1 MYIKRLIDSKLLDWK
16 NAEKHKPLLLRGAR
30 QIGKSSSVR
39 EFGKTFESFVEINF
53 EKKEHQQTKRVF
65 EQFSSP
71 KAITEELEAIYG
83 QKIVAGK
90 TLLFLDEI
98 QSCIP
103 AISALRFFYEE
114 MPKLHVIAAGSL
126 LEFALQEL
134 PSFGVG
140 RITSTF
146 MYPLCFSEYLQAQ
159 GFDTMATKISLASS
173 KKPLSDALHTSI
185 LNHLVRFIVI
195 GGMPEVVKS
204 YIENQNLFDC
214 QQILDD
220 LMTTY
225 YDDFVKYKKRV
236 PPTRLRDVFSSVMEQ
251 TSKKFTYSNASE
263 NANIDQVKE
272 ALQLLEMAGLIYPVY
287 HSSANGIPIG
297 TKINRK
303 FTKYLPFDTGVL
315 QRFLGLNIG
324 EILIGETLEQINKGD
339 IAELFVGLEML
350 KATPTNTRSQLYYWQ
365 REKNGSQAEIDYLIQ
380 KGDRII
386 PIEVKSGTTG
396 KMQSLH
402 LFMNEKQS
410 EYGIRT
416 SLENFSEYGKIRVY
430 PLYAIGQVAQ
440 L

>member
-1 MYIKRLIDSKLLDWK
+1 MYIQRLIDNELLVWK
-16 NAEKHKPLLLRGAR
+16 DAQKHKPLLLRGAR

-39 EFGKTFESFVEINF
+39 EFGKVFDNFVEINF
-53 EKKEHQQTKRVF
+53 EKKEHLQTQKVF

-71 KAITEELEAIYG
+71 KSIIEELEAIYG

-114 MPKLHVIAAGSL
+114 MPELHVIAAGSL

-140 RITSTF
+140 RITSVF
-146 MYPLCFSEYLQAQ
+146 MYPLCFTEYLQAL
-159 GFDTMATKISLASS
+159 GFDAMMDKISTATPE
-173 KKPLSDALHTSI
+173 KPLSDALHTSV
-185 LNHLVRFIVI
+185 LNHLVRFIAI
-195 GGMPEVVKS
+195 GGMPEVIKS
-204 YIENQNLFDC
+204 YVENKNLLDC
-214 QQILDD
+214 QQVLDE

-236 PPTRLRDVFSSVMEQ
+236 PPTRLRDVFSAVMERNC
-251 TSKKFTYSNASE
+251 KKFIYSNASE

-287 HSSANGIPIG
+287 HSSAIGIPIG
-297 TKINRK
+297 AKINRK
-303 FTKYLPFDTGVL
+303 FTKYLPFDTGIL

-350 KATPTNTRSQLYYWQ
+350 KAMPTNTRSQLYYWQ
-365 REKNGSQAEIDYLIQ
+365 REKNGSQAEVDYLIQ
-380 KGDRII
+380 KGNKII

-416 SLENFSEYGKIRVY
+416 SLENFGQYDKIRVY
-430 PLYAIGQVAQ
+430 PLYAIRQIMK
-440 L
+440 

>member
-1 MYIKRLIDSKLLDWK
+1 MYIKRLIDNELLIWK
-16 NAEKHKPLLLRGAR
+16 DAKKHKPLLLRGAR

-39 EFGKTFESFVEINF
+39 EFGKTFDNFVEINF
-53 EKKEHQQTKRVF
+53 EKKEHLRTQRVF
-65 EQFSSP
+65 EQYSSP
-71 KAITEELEAIYG
+71 KSIIEELEAIYG
-83 QKIVAGK
+83 QRIVAGK

-114 MPKLHVIAAGSL
+114 MPALHVIAAGSL

-140 RITSTF
+140 RISSVF
-146 MYPLCFSEYLQAQ
+146 MYPLCFTEYLQAL
-159 GFDTMATKISLASS
+159 GFEAMINKISTATPE
-173 KKPLSDALHTSI
+173 KPLSDALHASI
-185 LNHLVRFIVI
+185 LNHLVHFIAI

-204 YIENQNLFDC
+204 YVENQNLLDC
-214 QQILDD
+214 QQVLDE

-225 YDDFVKYKKRV
+225 YDDFAKYKNRV
-236 PPTRLRDVFSSVMEQ
+236 PPTRLRDVFSTVMERNC
-251 TSKKFTYSNASE
+251 KKFIYSNASE
-263 NANIDQVKE
+263 NANISQVKE

-287 HSSANGIPIG
+287 HSSASGIPIG
-297 TKINRK
+297 AQINRK
-303 FTKYLPFDTGVL
+303 FNKYLPFDTGVL

-350 KATPTNTRSQLYYWQ
+350 KAMPTNARPQLYYWQ
-365 REKNGSQAEIDYLIQ
+365 REKNGSEAEVDYLIQ
-380 KGDRII
+380 KGNKII

-416 SLENFSEYGKIRVY
+416 SLENFGQYNKIRVY
-430 PLYAIGQVAQ
+430 PLYAIRQIMK
-440 L
+440 

>member
-1 MYIKRLIDSKLLDWK
+1 MYIKRIIDNELIIWK
-16 NAEKHKPLLLRGAR
+16 SAKKHKPLLLRGAR

-39 EFGKTFESFVEINF
+39 EFGETFENFVEINF
-53 EKKEHQQTKRVF
+53 EKKEHQQTQKVF
-65 EQFSSP
+65 EKFSSP
-71 KAITEELEAIYG
+71 KSIIEELEAIYG

-90 TLLFLDEI
+90 TLLFFDEI

-114 MPKLHVIAAGSL
+114 MPELHVVAAGSL

-140 RITSTF
+140 RISSVF
-146 MYPLCFSEYLQAQ
+146 MYPLCFSEYLQAL
-159 GFDTMATKISLASS
+159 GFDAMINKISTATPE
-173 KKPLSDALHTSI
+173 KPLTDALHASI
-185 LNHLVRFIVI
+185 LNHLVRFIAI

-204 YIENQNLFDC
+204 YIESQNLLDC
-214 QQILDD
+214 QLVLDE

-225 YDDFVKYKKRV
+225 YDDFAIYKKRV
-236 PPTRLRDVFSSVMEQ
+236 PPTRLRDVFSAVMEQ
-251 TSKKFTYSNASE
+251 NSKKFNYSKASE

-272 ALQLLEMAGLIYPVY
+272 ALQLLEMAGLIYPAY

-297 TKINRK
+297 AKISRK
-303 FTKYLPFDTGVL
+303 FTKYLPFDTGIL
-315 QRFLGLNIG
+315 QRFLRLNIG
-324 EILIGETLEQINKGD
+324 EILIGKTLEQINKGE

-350 KATPTNTRSQLYYWQ
+350 KAMPTNTRSQLYYWQ
-365 REKNGSQAEIDYLIQ
+365 REKNGGQAEVDYLIQ
-380 KGDRII
+380 KGNKII

-416 SLENFSEYGKIRVY
+416 SFENFGRYDKIRVY
-430 PLYAIGQVAQ
+430 PLYAIGQIMK
-440 L
+440 

>member
-1 MYIKRLIDSKLLDWK
+1 MYIKRLIDSELLVWK
-16 NAEKHKPLLLRGAR
+16 NAKKHKPLLLRGAR

-39 EFGKTFESFVEINF
+39 EFGKTFDNFVEINF
-53 EKKEHQQTKRVF
+53 EKKEHQRTKKVF

-71 KAITEELEAIYG
+71 KSIVEELEAIHG

-114 MPKLHVIAAGSL
+114 MPELHVIAAGSL

-140 RITSTF
+140 RITSIF
-146 MYPLCFSEYLQAQ
+146 MYPLCFIEYLQAL
-159 GFDTMATKISLASS
+159 GFDTMIDKISNATPE
-173 KKPLSDALHTSI
+173 KPLSDALHTSV
-185 LNHLVRFIVI
+185 LNHLVRFIAI

-204 YIENQNLFDC
+204 YIENQNLLDC
-214 QQILDD
+214 QQVLDE

-225 YDDFVKYKKRV
+225 YDDFAKYKKRV
-236 PPTRLRDVFSSVMEQ
+236 PPTRLRDVFSVVMEL
-251 TSKKFTYSNASE
+251 TCKKFIYSNATE

-272 ALQLLEMAGLIYPVY
+272 ALQLLEMAGLIYPIY

-297 TKINRK
+297 AQINRK
-303 FTKYLPFDTGVL
+303 FTKYLPFDTGIL

-350 KATPTNTRSQLYYWQ
+350 KAMPTNTHSQLYYWQ
-365 REKNGSQAEIDYLIQ
+365 REKNGSQAEVDYLIQ
-380 KGDRII
+380 KGDTII

-396 KMQSLH
+396 KMQSLY
-402 LFMNEKQS
+402 LFMDEKQS
-410 EYGIRT
+410 EYGVRT
-416 SLENFSEYGKIRVY
+416 SLENFGQYDKIRVY
-430 PLYAIGQVAQ
+430 PLYAIRQIMK
-440 L
+440 

>member
-1 MYIKRLIDSKLLDWK
+1 MYIKRLIDNELFIWK
-16 NAEKHKPLLLRGAR
+16 NAKKHKPLLLRGAR

-39 EFGKTFESFVEINF
+39 EFGKTFDNFIEINF

-71 KAITEELEAIYG
+71 KGIIEELEAIYG
-83 QKIVAGK
+83 HKIIAGK
-90 TLLFLDEI
+90 TLLFFDEI

-103 AISALRFFYEE
+103 AISSLRFFYEE
-114 MPKLHVIAAGSL
+114 MPELHVIAAGSL

-140 RITSTF
+140 RITSVF
-146 MYPLCFSEYLQAQ
+146 MYPLCFTEYLQAL
-159 GFDTMATKISLASS
+159 GFDAMTDKISIATPE
-173 KKPLSDALHTSI
+173 KPLSDALHTSI
-185 LNHLVRFIVI
+185 LKHLVRFIAI

-204 YIENQNLFDC
+204 YIENQNLLDC
-214 QQILDD
+214 QQVLDE

-236 PPTRLRDVFSSVMEQ
+236 PPTRLRDVFSTVMEQ
-251 TSKKFTYSNASE
+251 TCKKFTYSKASE
-263 NANIDQVKE
+263 EANIDQVKE
-272 ALQLLEMAGLIYPVY
+272 ALQLLEMAGLIYPVC
-287 HSSANGIPIG
+287 HSSATGIPIG
-297 TKINRK
+297 AKINRK
-303 FTKYLPFDTGVL
+303 FTKYLPFDTGIL

-350 KATPTNTRSQLYYWQ
+350 KAMLTNTRSQLYYWQ

-380 KGDRII
+380 KGEKIV

-416 SLENFSEYGKIRVY
+416 SLENFSKYDKIRVY
-430 PLYAIGQVAQ
+430 PLYAIGQIMK
-440 L
+440 

>member
-1 MYIKRLIDSKLLDWK
+1 MYIKRLIDGKLLLWK
-16 NAEKHKPLLLRGAR
+16 NAETHKPLLLRGAR

-39 EFGKTFESFVEINF
+39 EFGKTFDNFVEINF
-53 EKKEHQQTKRVF
+53 EKKEHEQTKRVF

-71 KAITEELEAIYG
+71 KAIIEELEAMYG
-83 QKIVAGK
+83 QKIIAGE

-114 MPKLHVIAAGSL
+114 MPELHVVAAGSL

-140 RITSTF
+140 RITSVF
-146 MYPLCFSEYLQAQ
+146 MYPLCFTEYLQAL
-159 GFDTMATKISLASS
+159 GFDAMVDKISTATPE
-173 KKPLSDALHTSI
+173 KPLSDALHANI
-185 LNHLVRFIVI
+185 LNHLVRFIAI

-204 YIENQNLFDC
+204 YIENQNLIDC
-214 QQILDD
+214 QQVLDD

-225 YDDFVKYKKRV
+225 YDDFAKYKKRV
-236 PPTRLRDVFSSVMEQ
+236 PPTRLRDVFSAVMEQ
-251 TSKKFTYSNASE
+251 TCKKFTYSKASKE
-263 NANIDQVKE
+263 INIDQVKE

-287 HSSANGIPIG
+287 LSSATGIPIG
-297 TKINRK
+297 AQINRK
-303 FTKYLPFDTGVL
+303 FTKYLPFDTGIL

-324 EILIGETLEQINKGD
+324 EILIGRTLEQINKGD
-339 IAELFVGLEML
+339 IAELFVGLELL
-350 KATPTNTRSQLYYWQ
+350 KAMPANTRSQLYYWQ
-365 REKNGSQAEIDYLIQ
+365 REKNGSQAEVDYLIQ
-380 KGDRII
+380 KGDKIV

-416 SLENFSEYGKIRVY
+416 SLENFGKYDKIRVY
-430 PLYAIGQVAQ
+430 PLYAIGEIIK
-440 L
+440 